1 MGKCILAGHP
11 PADSTKVKH
20 GTVTATAYNQAYSVD
35 LGFFPDLLIT
45 SSSGQVYGFGSALFI
60 DASDEKNVEHS
71 CGGNSSW
78 IVKKTDKGFSLQAWS
93 GFTLPRTFAYTA
105 IGT

>member
-11 PADSTKVKH
+11 PADGTKVKH
-20 GTVTATAYNQAYSVD
+20 GTVTVAAYNQAYSVD

-45 SSSGQVYGFGSALFI
+45 SSGQAYGLGSALFI
-60 DASDEKNVEHS
+60 DASDEKNVQHNS
-71 CGGNSSW
+71 GGSNSW
-78 IVKKTDKGFSLQAWS
+78 IVAKTDKGFSLQAWS